1 MIISNRPKQL
11 NRRSSVTRM
20 SIDEKEKLVHSSSME
35 ERGTALTDRI
45 TEDSEQGKIVVFI
58 EERHVNSGI
67 IFSCFGNT
75 QWCFYNTQSK
85 SYCLFNTQSRV
96 LQYCIRRQLLT
107 FKVPI
112 AQMKLRCWMLW
123 SKTENPSRIME
134 INNKTLTT
142 SKHVLFYQ
150 SLMFHFC
157 ICYKHWAFLLLH
169 LLMAHHNM
177 PSLFY
182 ITVCNILLRELIT
195 EEGKETTT
203 DKTEEKTPQVSQH
216 KIATV

>member
-1 MIISNRPKQL
+1 MYLQLRAQQNRKDSLEDMIISNRPKQL

-75 QWCFYNTQSK
+75 QWCFYNTHSK

-96 LQYCIRRQLLT
+96 VQYCSRRQLLT

-112 AQMKLRCWMLW
+112 AQMKLRLW
-123 SKTENPSRIME
+123 IAVV
-134 INNKTLTT
+134 NNWKSLITLLESWKLTI
-142 SKHVLFYQ
+142 K
-150 SLMFHFC
+150 
-157 ICYKHWAFLLLH
+157 H
-169 LLMAHHNM
+169 LL
-177 PSLFY
+177 PQ
-182 ITVCNILLRELIT
+182 NISSSAKIWCSSFAYVINIELSYYFIFWWLIIIC
-195 EEGKETTT
+195 
-203 DKTEEKTPQVSQH
+203 PH
-216 KIATV
+216 FFI